1 MKAQVSHYYLDDL
14 YPYVEQAIEQ
24 YKEGKI
30 SPRRK
35 IYIVVFEWWELPGEA
50 SGYHNVAAFET
61 ERDAKVYAYSCTEI
75 AKELLRRSHVL
86 GILAIVGQLETDKK
100 VWDWKDNQYKWVW
113 DWIYAQRDWL
123 CKHPLDPKFD
133 PSIIGIPPYANDWG
147 YFVEEIPYMSQT
159 DDADPSLPPFELCSN
174 NAATA
179 PLVDVFEILYKPLE
193 EKLGVAKA
201 IQALKTLEDKWDGGK
216 STDLIELAKQIAQ
229 EFLEEQ

>member
-1 MKAQVSHYYLDDL
+1 MKAQVSHYYLDGL

-61 ERDAKVYAYSCTEI
+61 KHDAEAYADRCVEI
-75 AKELLRRSHVL
+75 TKELLLRFQVL
-86 GILAIVGQLETDKK
+86 DTLAILGHLGSDKK
-100 VWDWKDNQYKWVW
+100 VWHWEDDQDKKIW
-113 DWIYAQRDWL
+113 DWIHDQKYRL

-133 PSIIGIPPYANDWG
+133 PATIGAFPYDNQWW
-147 YFVEEIPYMSQT
+147 YYVQEVPYMSQI
-159 DDADPSLPPFELCSN
+159 DEADPSLSPFELSSN

-179 PLVDVFEILYKPLE
+179 LLVDVFEILYKPIKE
-193 EKLGVAKA
+193 QLGTTRVLHAF
-201 IQALKTLEDKWDGGK
+201 KTLEDKWDGGE
-216 STDLIELAKQIAQ
+216 STDLIELAKQIAR